1 MQNRTNDK
9 FDRIVNKGL
18 MLNKFKGYMDA
29 KKMMEN
35 AGLPSDIIHRVLGEQ
50 RVIRRSDWN

>member
-35 AGLPSDIIHRVLGEQ
+35 AGLPPDIILRVLGEQ